1 MSTEMKPSDNKS
13 YWLLLKI
20 ACREFLRSLTT
31 REWVF
36 IAIGLFCTILAAIG
50 FYSFGE
56 RIGRARG
63 DVETIVRVITVTDK
77 GVERMREF
85 KALE

>member
-1 MSTEMKPSDNKS
+1 MSTETKPSDDKS
-13 YWLLLKI
+13 FSRRLKM
-20 ACREFLRSLTT
+20 AFREFILSLNR
-31 REWVF
+31 REWAF
-36 IAIGLFCTILAAIG
+36 IVIGMICTFLASIG

-77 GVERMREF
+77 GVERVREF